1 MKQINFDQIID
12 RSKSG
17 AICYDGLQQYFG
29 RKDLLPLWIADMNFA
44 TPSFIIDALR
54 KRLEH
59 PILGYT
65 QEPEAYRQAIINWVG
80 SHHQWTIERE
90 WIRYM
95 PGIVKGIGTVVN
107 AMTSRDDEI
116 VIMPPV
122 YHPFHLVPEGNGRTV
137 VACPLISTGE
147 TPAVDFDKLAAVCN
161 ERTRLL
167 IFCNPHNPIGICWD
181 RATLSRLAD
190 FCHERGILV
199 ISDEI
204 HCDMAL
210 FGHKHIP
217 FASVSQKAADI
228 SITFQAPTKTF
239 NIAGVVSSHTIVP
252 NEKIREKYFGWLEAN
267 EFDFPHLFAPIATIS
282 AFSEEGEEWRQ
293 QMLHYVED
301 NISFV
306 EDYCREQ
313 LPQIHPIRPQASF
326 LVWLDCRELGL
337 SHKGLIDLFEGR
349 AHLALNDGAM
359 FGKEGNGFM
368 RLNVGMPRAIV
379 RQALE
384 QLKKAVHSA

>member
-29 RKDLLPLWIADMNFA
+29 RKDLLPLWIADMDFA

-65 QEPEAYRQAIINWVG
+65 QEPEAYRQAIIDWVA
-80 SHHQWTIERE
+80 SHHQWKIERD
-90 WIRYM
+90 WIRYI
-95 PGIVKGIGTVVN
+95 PGIVRGIGTVVN
-107 AMTSRDDEI
+107 AMTCPDDEI
-116 VIMPPV
+116 VIMTPV
-122 YHPFHLVPEGNGRTV
+122 YHPFRLVPEGNGRTV
-137 VACPLISTGE
+137 VQCPLNTDGE
-147 TPAVDFDKLAAVCN
+147 MPTIDFDKLASVCN
-161 ERTRLL
+161 DRTRLL

-181 RATLSRLAD
+181 RETLIRLAD
-190 FCHERGILV
+190 FCHERNLLV

-267 EFDFPHLFAPIATIS
+267 EFDFPHLFAPIATIA
-282 AFSEEGEEWRQ
+282 AFSKEGEEWRQ

-301 NISFV
+301 NIRFV

-313 LPQIHPIRPQASF
+313 LPQLHPVRPQSSF
-326 LVWLDCRELGL
+326 LVWLDCRGLGL
-337 SHKGLIDLFEGR
+337 NHDGLFDLVVNR
-349 AHLALNDGAM
+349 AHIALNDGAM
-359 FGKEGNGFM
+359 FGKEGTGCM
-368 RLNVGMPRAIV
+368 RLNVGMPRAII
-379 RQALE
+379 RQALD
-384 QLKKAVHSA
+384 QLRQAVGG